1 MHCKLIKL
9 LSILHYRTQTEW
21 RNSTHFSQ
29 LLEFGT
35 PKKQLYTFTKV
46 LGEHRVKKDRK
57 LFFSVALQA
66 QQYQQQESQHKSHAY
81 LDQCLQQCETRVK
94 QPHLANFH
102 EWSTKE
108 KTNRITTSNVT
119 NSGEL

>member
-1 MHCKLIKL
+1 MENRLNGETARIFPSFWNL
-9 LSILHYRTQTEW
+9 W
-21 RNSTHFSQ
+21 
-29 LLEFGT
+29 T

-81 LDQCLQQCETRVK
+81 LDQCL
-94 QPHLANFH
+94 
-102 EWSTKE
+102 
-108 KTNRITTSNVT
+108 
-119 NSGEL
+119 

>member
-1 MHCKLIKL
+1 MKLATNVSVALKRGEIETFDHKQKH
-9 LSILHYRTQTEW
+9 SNLHYFLRLSYSPFFIIEHRLNGETARIFPSFW
-21 RNSTHFSQ
+21 N
-29 LLEFGT
+29 LWT

-81 LDQCLQQCETRVK
+81 LDQCL
-94 QPHLANFH
+94 
-102 EWSTKE
+102 
-108 KTNRITTSNVT
+108 
-119 NSGEL
+119 